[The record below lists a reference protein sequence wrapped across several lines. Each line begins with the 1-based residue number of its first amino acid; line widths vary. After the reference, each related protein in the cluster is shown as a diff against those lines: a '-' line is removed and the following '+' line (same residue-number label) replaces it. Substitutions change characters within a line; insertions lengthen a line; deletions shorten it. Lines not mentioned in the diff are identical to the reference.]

1 MMGHKAL
8 VAVEKEI
15 WDLIRERGLYLQ
27 DAKYLFTRLYGH
39 VDDTITSSN
48 RALPEY
54 ENIKS
59 RYKHGS

>member
-1 MMGHKAL
+1 MMDYEEL
-8 VAVEKEI
+8 VAIEKEI
-15 WDLIRERGLYLQ
+15 WALLLKRDVSLQ
-27 DAKYLFTRLYGH
+27 DAKRLFTRLYGH

-59 RYKHGS
+59 RYKHD